1 MLQTAIPKTADQLIG
16 RMTEVEKCI
25 VRNATNPDRLE
36 YLRQT
41 AFAYDMI
48 SPVEMEK
55 LKATLDARYTEASK
69 SDQFGCTWLF

>member
-1 MLQTAIPKTADQLIG
+1 MQTATPKTAELLIG
-16 RMTEVEKCI
+16 RMTEVEKCV

-55 LKATLDARYTEASK
+55 VKAKLDAKYAEDSK